1 MWGRIREVGTV
12 GTVGTVLA
20 ALLVFCAPR
29 PARAQSVEV
38 RFLDVGQGD
47 ATLIRSGACA
57 SLIDAGMG
65 DEAARRLTALG
76 IGRLDYLVASHNH
89 RDHIGGVGEVLRAAK
104 VGLYIHNGRPERSQ
118 TQRFTLAMLAR
129 EGTPLRTASLDTLAC
144 GDARL
149 IVAASPLAGAAGG
162 QNDQSVIVRLELG
175 EFSALFTGDSGFEQL
190 RAMIEAGWDRP
201 ATVLKAAHHGA
212 RDGVTPL
219 WIARVH
225 PDVVVISAGARNAY
239 GHPDPVALRYYL
251 TRGREVYRTDRDG
264 EVIVSG
270 TAGGQFAVEVTSVP

>member
-1 MWGRIREVGTV
+1 MRWSMR
-12 GTVGTVLA
+12 VLA
-20 ALLVFCAPR
+20 VMLVFFAAGA
-29 PARAQSVEV
+29 ARAQGVEV

-47 ATLIRSGACA
+47 PALIRSGACA
-57 SLIDAGMG
+57 ALIDAGMG
-65 DEAARRLTALG
+65 DDAARRLDALG
-76 IGRLDYLVASHNH
+76 VDRLDYLIASHNH

-118 TQRFTLAMLAR
+118 TQRFTLAILAR
-129 EGTPLRTASLDTLAC
+129 EGTPLRTASLDTLPC

-149 IVAASPLAGAAGG
+149 IVAASPVAGAGG
-162 QNDQSVIVRLELG
+162 DQNDRSVIVRLELG

-190 RAMIEAGWDRP
+190 RAMIEAGWARS

-251 TRGREVYRTDRDG
+251 AGGREVYRTDRDG
-264 EVIVSG
+264 EVVVRG
-270 TAGGQFAVEVTSVP
+270 EAGGQFAVEVTSVP

>member
-1 MWGRIREVGTV
+1 MLRWPLLFV
-12 GTVGTVLA
+12 A
-20 ALLVFCAPR
+20 ALVVLGAPK
-29 PARAQSVEV
+29 PASAQSVQV

-47 ATLIRSGACA
+47 AALVRSGNCA
-57 SLIDAGMG
+57 ALIDAGIG
-65 DEAARRLTALG
+65 DDAARRLADLG
-76 IGRLDYLVASHNH
+76 IERLDYLIASHNH
-89 RDHIGGVGEVLRAAK
+89 RDHIGGAGEVLRAAK

-129 EGTPLRTASLDTLAC
+129 EGTPLRTASLDTLPC
-144 GDARL
+144 GGARL
-149 IVAASPLAGAAGG
+149 IVAASPLGGNAGD

-190 RAMIEAGWDRP
+190 RAMIEAGWARP

-225 PDVVVISAGARNAY
+225 PDVVVISARARNAY
-239 GHPDPVALRYYL
+239 GHPDAVALRYYL
-251 TRGREVYRTDRDG
+251 AGGRTVYRTDRDG
-264 EVIVSG
+264 EVVVQG
-270 TAGGQFAVEVTSVP
+270 EVTGEFAVSVAKPLFGRS